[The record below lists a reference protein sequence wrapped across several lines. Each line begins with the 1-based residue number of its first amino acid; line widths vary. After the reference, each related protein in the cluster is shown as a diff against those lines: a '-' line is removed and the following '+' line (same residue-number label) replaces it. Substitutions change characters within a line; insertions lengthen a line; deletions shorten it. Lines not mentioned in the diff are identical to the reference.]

1 MGRFCLDPDIV
12 VALNSTLIKNQFNL
26 LDRGKLEGALAAPL
40 LTFEGRLLHP
50 SSVERAAVLL
60 LELVKAH
67 AFADGNKRT
76 AWV

>member
-26 LDRGKLEGALAAPL
+26 LDRGKLERALAAPL

-60 LELVKAH
+60 FELVKAH